1 MNKEPRLFNYLE
13 NKHENMICCWLGFM
27 INKFPT
33 ALPHISRLKNTILLD
48 NTKNSFPGGS
58 VVKNPP
64 ANAGDLG
71 WEAPLEKEMATHSS
85 ILAWNMR
92 WTEEPG
98 GATVH
103 GVAKDS
109 NMT

>member
-1 MNKEPRLFNYLE
+1 MNKEPRLFNYSE

-27 INKFPT
+27 TNKFPT
-33 ALPHISRLKNTILLD
+33 ALPYISRLKNTILLD
-48 NTKNSFPGGS
+48 NIKNSFPGGS

-85 ILAWNMR
+85 ILAWR
-92 WTEEPG
+92 IPWTRRAWWG
-98 GATVH
+98 TVH
-103 GVAKDS
+103 GVTKGR
-109 NMT
+109 T

>member
-1 MNKEPRLFNYLE
+1 MNKDPRLFNYLE

-33 ALPHISRLKNTILLD
+33 ALPHISRLKNTTLLD

-64 ANAGDLG
+64 ANAGDAGSIPGLG
-71 WEAPLEKEMATHSS
+71 RSPGEGNGSPLQ
-85 ILAWNMR
+85 
-92 WTEEPG
+92 
-98 GATVH
+98 
-103 GVAKDS
+103 
-109 NMT
+109 